1 MAQIRLNPQK
11 PTDAGLAATYNG
23 GLTTTDTFLIRN
35 SGLVV
40 LHVKK
45 SGANPCTV
53 SVTPQRTT
61 RGKAIPAQ
69 TVVVP
74 ATTGDQFIGI
84 LPPDLYNDTNGDAY
98 VTFSEVTGL
107 TMAILDLAT
116 P

>member
-1 MAQIRLNPQK
+1 MALIRLNPER
-11 PTDAGLAATYNG
+11 PTDAGLAATYNAV
-23 GLTTTDTFLIRN
+23 TTTDTYLVRN

-53 SVTPQRTT
+53 SVTPQRTFK
-61 RGKAIPAQ
+61 GKTIPAT

-74 ATTGDQFIGI
+74 ATTGDRFIGI
-84 LPPDLYNDTNGDAY
+84 LPGDLYNDTNGDVS

-107 TMAILDLAT
+107 TVAVLDMAT